1 MLIYQD
7 SQLRLPWDIIVTVLL
22 VFVCV
27 VTPLHIAFNY
37 VTYWWCMSYYLI
49 DFLFMIDIIV
59 IFFTT
64 LSETDEQPEITDRK
78 QIAISY
84 LKGWFFVDLMAIFPF
99 DLMAKSFMNPQFEGL
114 CYIRPQ
120 HEQSLADSQASL
132 LLRAPKIQKIFRGIR
147 LLRMIKLIKL
157 MKNKEEL

>member
-1 MLIYQD
+1 M
-7 SQLRLPWDIIVTVLL
+7 RLPWDIIVTVLL

-84 LKGWFFVDLMAIFPF
+84 LKGWFFVGLMAIFPF
-99 DLMAKSFMNPQFEGL
+99 DLMAKSFMNP
-114 CYIRPQ
+114 
-120 HEQSLADSQASL
+120 
-132 LLRAPKIQKIFRGIR
+132 
-147 LLRMIKLIKL
+147 
-157 MKNKEEL
+157 